1 MFNADHR
8 HDLNPLLIDSIYEHG
23 SLPVAAFCL
32 RGISAVI
39 GSL

>member
-8 HDLNPLLIDSIYEHG
+8 HDLNPLLIDSICEHG

-32 RGISAVI
+32 RGIFRGN